1 MIDFSE
7 MVRENLKEINDI
19 IHKAERDA
27 AKVQNEALNTVRR
40 GNVFQYYRKSDD
52 ENSKR
57 VYIRRADEKL
67 AKTLAQRDFAKVVL
81 KAARHDRMCL
91 IKMLKVLE
99 RDDYLK
105 MYQKLPEARQRLV
118 SSYVMSDDE
127 YARLWLEN
135 ERKKKV
141 EYADKV
147 ENRRHFMLPDAE
159 DAIITEQGEIVRSKS
174 EKIIADKLYLLN
186 IPYVYEVPLLLNGF
200 GYVIPD
206 FITLNKRT
214 RKPYY
219 LEHFGLMDQ
228 PQYMDKAVKKVEAY
242 EKNDIFPGD
251 GLLLTYETENHSI
264 NIQTAETLIRKFLL

>member
-1 MIDFSE
+1 MIGFSE

-27 AKVQNEALNTVRR
+27 AKAPNESLSSVRK

-57 VYIRRADEKL
+57 IYIKRSDEKL
-67 AKTLAQRDFAKVVL
+67 AKALAQRDFANLVL
-81 KAARHDRMCL
+81 KTARHDRMYL
-91 IKMLKVLE
+91 TKMLQVLE

-105 MYQKLPEARQRLV
+105 MYQKLPEVRRRLV

-127 YARLWLEN
+127 YAHRWLED
-135 ERKKKV
+135 ERKKKTDI
-141 EYADKV
+141 ADKV
-147 ENRRHFMLPDAE
+147 ENRRHFVLPDAE
-159 DAIITEQGEIVRSKS
+159 NAIITEQGEIVRSKS

-186 IPYVYEVPLLLNGF
+186 VPYVYEVPLLLKGF

-206 FITLNKRT
+206 FATLNKRT

-251 GLLLTYETENHSI
+251 GLLITYETESHSI
-264 NIQTAETLIRKFLL
+264 NIQTAEVLIRKFLL